1 MGVRRWLRCICL
13 VWLHFERLLTFVW
26 SKVVLSNSVDFW
38 DVRRNGWEVWVHKM
52 SSIIYY
58 ATMSMYQT
66 NNNNMRTMNIRVRL
80 GGPHYD
86 FHKRYWS
93 STWIHSF
100 NEVKGGNLI
109 FRETADTLFNY
120 SISRFLG
127 EPNQRPVF
135 MMGLCEQAGISRLV
149 YRLVGKKV
157 QNVDFFIWK
166 ERIGFGPSVKNS
178 CCSIPSIFVKQI
190 LNMGSPFVRNQ
201 ATRRWGECSSYT
213 RAGRQHI
220 LQILVQHKSAS
231 ATWYWCWN
239 IKCCTKNKLCFI
251 SYCSNVSSYDIRWK
265 LIEAVEMRLV
275 VHVARLQRVFALPPL
290 FCHI

>member
-166 ERIGFGPSVKNS
+166 ERIGFGPGVKNS

-201 ATRRWGECSSYT
+201 ATRRWGSALHTLE
-213 RAGRQHI
+213 RAGSVFCKFLFNTSQQVPHDI
-220 LQILVQHKSAS
+220 DVG
-231 ATWYWCWN
+231 
-239 IKCCTKNKLCFI
+239 I
-251 SYCSNVSSYDIRWK
+251 SSVALKISCVSSPIVQMFHLMILDGN
-265 LIEAVEMRLV
+265 
-275 VHVARLQRVFALPPL
+275 
-290 FCHI
+290 